1 MMRQFVNLQT
11 DLIRTF
17 VTVVDLGNFT
27 ETGQIL
33 GRTQP
38 AISLQIKR
46 LESLVGAKLLQHTGK
61 TLELTS
67 DGQTLIGY
75 AREILRMNDR
85 AVANFQRAQLLGT
98 LRVGLPTDYAIGYF
112 QRVIAQFAKSNPEVS
127 LDVRCNWSR
136 DILSSL
142 HTDDLDLAIAITDAM
157 PAPYVSLY
165 WSERPFWVC
174 GRDYHYSL
182 ERPVQIIA
190 HPEGCYY
197 RKRMIEALSTEGRE
211 WRICFE
217 SPGISALQN
226 AVLDGMGVTALTKK
240 TLLPGMRVLSPK
252 EGFPLLANLHV
263 GLFYKH
269 VKASDAALKLID
281 QIANGVSAFRKPT
294 YSRA

>member
-1 MMRQFVNLQT
+1 MRHFVNLQT

-17 VTVVDLGNFT
+17 VTVVDLGNYT
-27 ETGQIL
+27 ETGQVL

-46 LESLVGAKLLQHTGK
+46 LEDLVGAKLLQHKGK
-61 TLELTS
+61 VLELTPQ
-67 DGQTLIGY
+67 GHALIGY
-75 AREILRMNDR
+75 AREMLRLNDR
-85 AVANFQRAQLLGT
+85 AVANLQEAKFMGT

-112 QRVIAQFAKSNPEVS
+112 QRLIADFARANPDVS
-127 LDVRCNWSR
+127 LDIRCDWSR
-136 DILSSL
+136 NILSQL
-142 HTDDLDLAIAITDAM
+142 HVDELDLAIAITDTM

-174 GRDYHYSL
+174 GRDYQFSL
-182 ERPVQIIA
+182 DKPVQVIA
-190 HPEGCYY
+190 HPKGCFY
-197 RKRMIEALSTEGRE
+197 RKRMIDALNTEGRE

-240 TLLPGMRVLSPK
+240 TLLPGMRVLTPK
-252 EGFPLLANLHV
+252 EGFPPLANLHV

-269 VKASDAALKLID
+269 IKASDAALKLIE
-281 QIANGVSAFRKPT
+281 QITEGVSAFRKPT
-294 YSRA
+294 FARG